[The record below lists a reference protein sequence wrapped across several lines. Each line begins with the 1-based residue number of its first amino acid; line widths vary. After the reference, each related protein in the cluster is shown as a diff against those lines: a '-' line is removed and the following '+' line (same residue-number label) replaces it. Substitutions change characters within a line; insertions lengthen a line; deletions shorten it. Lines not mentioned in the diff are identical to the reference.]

1 MTKYAVRVERF
12 RSSMDVAY
20 VTVTAA
26 NEDQALSAAH
36 LYANENEAEID
47 WRLDVV
53 EETENI
59 TTEYTTDVREETDQ

>member
-26 NEDQALSAAH
+26 NEDEALSAAN

>member
-1 MTKYAVRVERF
+1 MTKYSVRVERF

-26 NEDQALSAAH
+26 NEDEALSAAN

>member
-26 NEDQALSAAH
+26 NEDEALSAAN

-59 TTEYTTDVREETDQ
+59 TTEYTTDVREEAE

>member
-20 VTVTAA
+20 VTGTAA
-26 NEDQALSAAH
+26 NEDEALSAAN

>member
-26 NEDQALSAAH
+26 NEDEALSAAS

-47 WRLDVV
+47 WRYDVV

-59 TTEYTTDVREETDQ
+59 TTEYTHDVREETDQ